1 MRSFSEYVRESY
13 LIRFEHYLEE
23 SAIKLMGEEKWLKEQ
38 KFILS
43 FIENHMISLY
53 GDNPAEW
60 EILDETTLF
69 EYLGEIG

>member
-1 MRSFSEYVRESY
+1 MRSFFDYVKEWD
-13 LIRFEHYLEE
+13 LVRFEYHLAE

-38 KFILS
+38 KFIIS

-60 EILDETTLF
+60 EILDETTLL
-69 EYLGEIG
+69 EYLEFIE

>member
-1 MRSFSEYVRESY
+1 MHNILEYVKEWNLFCFEYY
-13 LIRFEHYLEE
+13 LKE

-38 KFILS
+38 KFIIS

-60 EILDETTLF
+60 EILDETTLL
-69 EYLGEIG
+69 EYLEFIG